1 MLGKKIELSAA
12 DGHTLSAYRAEPAGK
27 AKGAVIVVMEIF
39 GVNSHI
45 RNVADEFAADG
56 YLAIAPAM
64 FDRVQRDFESGYSPP
79 EIEVGRGIMQ
89 KANIDDAVKDIAA
102 ALKNVQPAGK
112 VAIVGYCWGGTVAF
126 KAACDVDGL
135 ACAIAYYGGGLPGLI
150 GQKPKCPVLFQWG
163 ETDASIP
170 LEKAKEVAAAYK
182 DQSHYFYPGAG
193 HGFSCNQRGSFNAEA
208 AKLAKERTL
217 EFLKKHV
224 G

>member
-1 MLGKKIELSAA
+1 MLGKKIELQAA

-39 GVNSHI
+39 GVNSYV
-45 RNVADEFAADG
+45 RSVADEFAADG

-89 KANIDDAVKDIAA
+89 KASPDDAVKDVAA
-102 ALKNVQPAGK
+102 ALENAQSAGK
-112 VAIVGYCWGGTVAF
+112 VAVVGYCWGGTVAF
-126 KAACDVDGL
+126 KAACDLSGL

-150 GQKPKCPVLFQWG
+150 GLKPKCPVLFQWG

-170 LEKAKEVAAAYK
+170 LDKAKEFAAAHK
-182 DQSHYFYPGAG
+182 DQSHYFYAGAG
-193 HGFSCNQRGSFNAEA
+193 HGFSCDQRPSFNAEA
-208 AKLAKERTL
+208 AKLAKARTL
-217 EFLKKHV
+217 EFLQRHV